1 MSALDVLIAWKLKL
15 HVLLLFFFSSCG
27 WTLLRCSC
35 TSHPKENPKRRTPM
49 IFKGTHLLNKHNLLK
64 WNTWRMLHIACSCFL
79 CRMGF
84 SAEQLA
90 KWVAE
95 RTDVHVGSFY
105 VIFLGDLFLKCMFY
119 LISSKC
125 ESCSENSYYICYSS
139 VIKVYCGNILSKT
152 FFKRD
157 ISSLSGQFFNVQ
169 CRLILWII
177 KATEST

>member
-1 MSALDVLIAWKLKL
+1 M
-15 HVLLLFFFSSCG
+15 LLMCICWNVSSIISLLNVSVRCADYIETETVCSVIVFSSSCG
-27 WTLLRCSC
+27 WTLLRCLC

-64 WNTWRMLHIACSCFL
+64 WNTWSMLHIACSCFL

-105 VIFLGDLFLKCMFY
+105 VIFFRWLFLKYLFY

-125 ESCSENSYYICYSS
+125 ESFENSYYIYYLS
-139 VIKVYCGNILSKT
+139 VIKVYCKKIFTKT
-152 FFKRD
+152 L
-157 ISSLSGQFFNVQ
+157 IS
-169 CRLILWII
+169 
-177 KATEST
+177 

>member
-1 MSALDVLIAWKLKL
+1 MSICWNVSSVIS
-15 HVLLLFFFSSCG
+15 LLNISLRCADCMETETVFSVTVFFPSCD
-27 WTLLRCSC
+27 WTLLQCLC

-49 IFKGTHLLNKHNLLK
+49 IFKGTHFLNKHNLLK

-105 VIFLGDLFLKCMFY
+105 FIFFRWIVLEMLVLFDKF
-119 LISSKC
+119 
-125 ESCSENSYYICYSS
+125 
-139 VIKVYCGNILSKT
+139 
-152 FFKRD
+152 
-157 ISSLSGQFFNVQ
+157 
-169 CRLILWII
+169 
-177 KATEST
+177 